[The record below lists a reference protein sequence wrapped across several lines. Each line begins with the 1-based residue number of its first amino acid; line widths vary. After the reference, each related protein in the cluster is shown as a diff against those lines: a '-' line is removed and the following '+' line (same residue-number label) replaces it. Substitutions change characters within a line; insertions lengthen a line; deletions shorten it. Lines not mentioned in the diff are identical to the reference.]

1 MVENKLCLLW
11 QNVLTRQW
19 YHIGNLT
26 LTSSNTYVFTYEHS
40 KIRRGLSDAL
50 QDGYLLHPTFKDRY
64 KIYKSEQL
72 FAAFSRRLP
81 NKNRKDYNN
90 LMNLLNLSKDATEF
104 EVLSVSG
111 GKLVADNYEFV
122 KPILFKDNKFA
133 IEFFVRGWRHH
144 VGDEDINIQG
154 SKISLEREPLNP
166 QDTQAVAVYSD
177 SKKIGYVPAFYS
189 DFIYEH
195 LNQNDAYVIEQY
207 EYNDSEVSS
216 YKLNLKVSG
225 DVDSNAL
232 DKYQKNLL
240 TAL

>member
-90 LMNLLNLSKDATEF
+90 LINLLKLSKNATVYK
-104 EVLSVSG
+104 VLS
-111 GKLVADNYEFV
+111 
-122 KPILFKDNKFA
+122 
-133 IEFFVRGWRHH
+133 
-144 VGDEDINIQG
+144 
-154 SKISLEREPLNP
+154 
-166 QDTQAVAVYSD
+166 
-177 SKKIGYVPAFYS
+177 
-189 DFIYEH
+189 
-195 LNQNDAYVIEQY
+195 
-207 EYNDSEVSS
+207 
-216 YKLNLKVSG
+216 
-225 DVDSNAL
+225 
-232 DKYQKNLL
+232 
-240 TAL
+240 